1 MQKLLDIG
9 EMQAGRGLVED
20 IDSALLRHLDRE
32 LEPLPLSAGE
42 RRQRLAEADIPEAD
56 LNHPVQ
62 DKVRRARTKKLLRLS
77 GRHRE
82 YLGDV
87 LAVEAIFEDLRL
99 ETLAAALLAHGRDVG
114 HHRQVG
120 IDD

>member
-9 EMQAGRGLVED
+9 KRRAGRRLVED
-20 IDSALLRHLDRE
+20 VDSALLRHVDGE

-62 DKVRRARTKKLLRLS
+62 DGVRRARTKKLLRLS
-77 GRHRE
+77 GRHRQHV
-82 YLGDV
+82 GDV

-99 ETLAAALLAHGRDVG
+99 ETLVAALLA
-114 HHRQVG
+114 
-120 IDD
+120 